1 MPRLLAFVRKTTAHE
16 WANFTSPSLEL
27 LEAIAGDLST
37 LVDELVFVGGAIVPV
52 LITDPTAPPPSNT
65 TDVDVIVTVATN
77 FEYTQALGDK
87 LRSLHFTED
96 CQEGAPICRWRSRTG
111 MTLDVMPTDP
121 VILQFSNRW
130 FPLTFATAM
139 AIQLPGG
146 QSIKIATGPCFLG
159 TKLEAFLSRGND
171 DCGSHAVSPS

>member
-1 MPRLLAFVRKTTAHE
+1 MSRP
-16 WANFTSPSLEL
+16 PLEL
-27 LEAIAGDLST
+27 LEAIATDLAA
-37 LVDELVFVGGAIVPV
+37 LLDELVFVGGAIVPV
-52 LITDPTAPPPSNT
+52 LLTDPAAPPPSNT

-77 FEYTQALGDK
+77 FEYTRKLGDK

-121 VILQFSNRW
+121 AILQFSNRW
-130 FPLTFATAM
+130 FPLAFATAV

-146 QSIKIATGPCFLG
+146 QSIKSQTADLPEFAGRKDHHHRIGEVERMRPPPARAHSTTSQYRCMP
-159 TKLEAFLSRGND
+159 ERQR
-171 DCGSHAVSPS
+171 